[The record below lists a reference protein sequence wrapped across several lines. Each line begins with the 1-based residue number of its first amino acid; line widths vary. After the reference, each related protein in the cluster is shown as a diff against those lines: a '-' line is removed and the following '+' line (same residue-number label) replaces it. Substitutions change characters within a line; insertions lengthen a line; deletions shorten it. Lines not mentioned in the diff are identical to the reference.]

1 MSMELFSENWEILM
15 VALFLVSV
23 HVIGPRVHDLR
34 RHPDYQEAFGAG
46 LSVAYVFLH
55 LIPALDGEND
65 PLGQRVYFVAL
76 LGFTLFYWLDIHFI
90 KHEKRRYG
98 TELAA
103 LFVYNFLMVF
113 TLGLNLPSTPLLTAI
128 FAFTL
133 ALDALDTDIDLC
145 GRYGSRFVRHGRWV
159 LTGGV
164 LFGYGLG
171 LAKRPEPFVVDAV
184 TAALA
189 GMMLFMV
196 AKGLFPVSAQRRF
209 PAFLGGMALFAVLHV
224 VLDAFG

>member
-23 HVIGPRVHDLR
+23 HVIGPRVRDLR

-65 PLGQRVYFVAL
+65 PLGQRVYFIAL

-159 LTGGV
+159 LIGGV
-164 LFGYGLG
+164 LSGYGLG
-171 LAKRPEPFVVDAV
+171 LVKRPEPLVVDAV

-196 AKGLFPVSAQRRF
+196 AKGLFPVSPKRRF
-209 PAFLGGMALFAVLHV
+209 PAFLGGMVLFAVLHV